1 MTGLHILFLA
11 IKELWTFVNFITQEI
26 LPGWYAYVAS
36 YLEVFQIN
44 VSHFTA
50 RLWLLFTTSNFK
62 EIIRWREATQAMLK
76 VYFRT
81 VKNHN
86 QNLKLER
93 FRKIENRRSY
103 SRLTGKTHDNKHEDT
118 GENTDIHCVKSVHI
132 QSFSSLYFPA
142 FRLFVFS
149 PNVGKY
155 EPEKLIIRTR
165 FMQWLL
171 SRWKN
176 FGNKGLLIF
185 DSNKTVN
192 RFSF

>member
-11 IKELWTFVNFITQEI
+11 IKELWTFVNFITREI

-103 SRLTGKTHDNKHEDT
+103 SRLTSKTHDNEHEGT

-132 QSFSSLYFPA
+132 QSFSSVYFPA
-142 FRLFVFS
+142 FRLFVSVQMWENMNQKNSEYGHVSCSDYFR
-149 PNVGKY
+149 GKKILEIKGFWY
-155 EPEKLIIRTR
+155 LILTK
-165 FMQWLL
+165 Q
-171 SRWKN
+171 
-176 FGNKGLLIF
+176 
-185 DSNKTVN
+185 
-192 RFSF
+192 